1 MPDHSA
7 GRYSEALSLMYD
19 VALLVGPPLL
29 LLLES
34 VDTTVAVALLL
45 ATPLVSLPAVLR
57 RPGRAL
63 AAQHA

>member
-1 MPDHSA
+1 
-7 GRYSEALSLMYD
+7 MYD